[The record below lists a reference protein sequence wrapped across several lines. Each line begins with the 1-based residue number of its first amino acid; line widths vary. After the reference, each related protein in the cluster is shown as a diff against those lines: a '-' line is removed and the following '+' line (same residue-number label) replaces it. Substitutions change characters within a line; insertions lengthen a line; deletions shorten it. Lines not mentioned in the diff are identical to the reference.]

1 MTKPR
6 ILAIAGPTASGK
18 SALAVRL
25 AKELCGEII
34 SCDSM
39 QIYRRMDVGTAKPT
53 AEEMFEVP
61 HKMIDIAEPD
71 EPFSCADY
79 VKIAKEEIAATLEA
93 GKLPIVCGGTGL
105 YLDALLR
112 GSDFG
117 ETQVDEKLRRDLEEF
132 AKDNGNEALH
142 RRLAEIDPESAA
154 EIHPNNVKRVIR
166 AIEIF
171 MTGGITKSELDRR
184 SKLFESPYEALV
196 IALRYNNRDILY
208 ERIDK
213 RVDVMIEDG
222 LLDETRRLLLEG
234 IFEKNTTAS
243 QAIGYKE
250 MLGYLSGDIS
260 LEEATEQLKT
270 ATRRYAKRQMTWFSG
285 KSYVVWI
292 DADRDGKIRPFD
304 EIVEEA
310 LTLIGEKNK

>member
-6 ILAIAGPTASGK
+6 ILAIVGPTASGK
-18 SALAVRL
+18 SSLAVRL
-25 AKELCGEII
+25 AKELRGEII

-53 AEEMFEVP
+53 AHEQELVR
-61 HKMIDIAEPD
+61 HRMIDIAEPH

-79 VKIAKEEIAATLEA
+79 VKIAKEEIAKTLEA

-117 ETQVDEKLRRDLEEF
+117 ETQVDENLRLELERF
-132 AKDNGNEALH
+132 AEENGNEALH
-142 RRLAEIDPESAA
+142 KRLVEIDPESAA
-154 EIHPNNVKRVIR
+154 AIHPNNVKRVIR

-171 MTGGITKSELDRR
+171 MTGGVKKSELDRR
-184 SKLFESPYEALV
+184 SKLCESPYDALV

-213 RVDVMIEDG
+213 RVDVMLKEG
-222 LLDETRRLLLEG
+222 LLEETKQFLDEG

-250 MLGYLSGDIS
+250 MLCYLSGDTS
-260 LEEATEQLKT
+260 LEGAAELLKT

-292 DADRDGKIRPFD
+292 DADRDGHPRPFD
-304 EIVEEA
+304 DVVSDA
-310 LTLIGEKNK
+310 LALFGNKD